1 MKSALLSLLLAF
13 SSSHTVAGDLDAFI
27 GTWRAH
33 YKTEEGKERQAE
45 LRIWPDGAA
54 WHVFGSGNRNM
65 CIGREFPATAN
76 AVSRDEL
83 QLRVNRSE
91 AIPGCGD
98 LNLTLKL
105 RDTAHLDGTFKDG
118 RTALLKKQ

>member
-1 MKSALLSLLLAF
+1 MRSNSLMLLLAF
-13 SSSHTVAGDLDAFI
+13 ASSQTLAGDLDPFI

-33 YKTEEGKERQAE
+33 YKTEEGKGRQAE
-45 LRIWPDGAA
+45 LRIAPDRAA
-54 WHVFGSGNRNM
+54 WHTFGTGKTNI
-65 CIGREFPATAN
+65 CIGREFPAIAK

-98 LNLTLKL
+98 INLTLKI
-105 RDTAHLDGTFKDG
+105 RDTAHLEGTFEDG
-118 RTALLKKQ
+118 RTASLEKQ